1 MTKCENCG
9 SSKQKVNA
17 EEYGLGKARGVVQ
30 ALLSSHTAEQ
40 GMGCFPELMVL
51 LSSPAL
57 KKRWMIC
64 YNTGTAGM

>member
-30 ALLSSHTAEQ
+30 ALLFLTQ
-40 GMGCFPELMVL
+40 
-51 LSSPAL
+51 LSKGWDAFLS
-57 KKRWMIC
+57 
-64 YNTGTAGM
+64 